1 MDEIK
6 QLKNTRA
13 GTWGRMRQI
22 VEDAKRD
29 GRAPD
34 EAERKMYDELEAKV
48 NELDAQIDL
57 LERDAKVAA
66 QLAAVQGME
75 PRASFGQEERE
86 GVALIDVP
94 TERAIE
100 AGRYF
105 RNLIEGRA
113 QSEGVLADGGFL
125 VPRALGSYVIDLA
138 RNAMVTRQAGVQVLK
153 LDTNDTRLPK
163 LEKDAQPVWRAENA
177 LIPEDGITIGSNVF
191 APKSAAVLVKASW
204 ELMEDSA
211 MFGQVLYSSLQQSG
225 ALELDRVVLRGSGT
239 GSEPQGIL
247 NTAGVVKTGIAGVKL
262 TYDHLLDEQAALQ
275 GVNYTPTGV
284 IYAPRSERQ
293 LSGIKGTDNHYVAP
307 PPALVAPRFPTAQV
321 PTNLVSGTRTTDS
334 EVYTGDFTNV
344 IFGLRTDIKVIPLR
358 ERFAEN
364 GQVGFILWMRGDVQV
379 VRPAAVR
386 VLTEVG
392 TA

>member
-1 MDEIK
+1 MD
-6 QLKNTRA
+6 LKTLTDKRN
-13 GTWGRMRQI
+13 GTWGAMKQL
-22 VEDAKRD
+22 VDTAKAEHRGMTSDERATYDRLD
-29 GRAPD
+29 GELTQLDDQVR
-34 EAERKMYDELEAKV
+34 EAELVGKI
-48 NELDAQIDL
+48 NGAQGIRSED
-57 LERDAKVAA
+57 
-66 QLAAVQGME
+66 
-75 PRASFGQEERE
+75 SHE
-86 GVALIDVP
+86 GVRLIDVP
-94 TERAIE
+94 RERAVE
-100 AGRYF
+100 AGNF
-105 RNLIEGRA
+105 FSNLIQSRA

-125 VPRALGSYVIDLA
+125 VPRTLAGYVIDLA
-138 RNAMVTRQAGVQVLK
+138 RNAMVTRRAGVQVIK

-177 LIPEDGITIGSNVF
+177 PIPEDGITIGSNTF

-225 ALELDRVVLRGSGT
+225 ALELDRVVLRGSGV
-239 GSEPQGIL
+239 GEVPRGIL
-247 NTAGVVKTGIAGVKL
+247 NTAGVVKTPIAGAKL

-321 PTNLVSGTRTTDS
+321 PTDLAGGTRTTDS

-344 IFGLRTDIKVIPLR
+344 ILGLRTDIKVIPLR
-358 ERFAEN
+358 ERFADN
-364 GQVGFILWMRGDVQV
+364 GQIGFILWVRADVAV
-379 VRPAAVR
+379 VRPASVR